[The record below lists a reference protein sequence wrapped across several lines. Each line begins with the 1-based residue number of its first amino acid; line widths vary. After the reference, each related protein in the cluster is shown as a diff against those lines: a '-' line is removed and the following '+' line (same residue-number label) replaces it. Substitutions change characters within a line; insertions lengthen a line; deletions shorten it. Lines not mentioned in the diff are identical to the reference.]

1 MSNGGAAFFA
11 GKSINNKEP
20 KEQAS
25 IAGAVAMAL
34 HVRQMSKFYGIPVVL
49 HSDHCAKKLLPW
61 FDGMLEADEVSC
73 RVLSLGDAGESLR
86 KRPFCYEYVGVRA
99 ALVPGSSSSS
109 MDRRRQSSIGHTT
122 QTGLL
127 GWQLCPE
134 STAPCDREITCT
146 VR

>member
-25 IAGAVAMAL
+25 IAGAVSMAL
-34 HVRQMSKFYGIPVVL
+34 HVRQMAKFYGIPVVL

-73 RVLSLGDAGESLR
+73 AAPLQRVTGKNLCQIIMQDV
-86 KRPFCYEYVGVRA
+86 FCFRF
-99 ALVPGSSSSS
+99 
-109 MDRRRQSSIGHTT
+109 
-122 QTGLL
+122 
-127 GWQLCPE
+127 
-134 STAPCDREITCT
+134 
-146 VR
+146 